1 LVTSAGVAINSIV
14 AGSVTVHQ
22 FGFGD
27 VGGRG
32 HQQHRRRQRHRPP
45 VRLG

>member
-1 LVTSAGVAINSIV
+1 VTSAGVAINSIV
-14 AGSVTVHQ
+14 ADSVTVHQ
-22 FGFGD
+22 FGSGD
-27 VGGRG
+27 VGG